1 VVVSSLQA
9 GRQLGAAVVPG
20 KIGKDNEQRFEIV
33 KVK

>member
-9 GRQLGAAVVPG
+9 GRQLGEAVVPG